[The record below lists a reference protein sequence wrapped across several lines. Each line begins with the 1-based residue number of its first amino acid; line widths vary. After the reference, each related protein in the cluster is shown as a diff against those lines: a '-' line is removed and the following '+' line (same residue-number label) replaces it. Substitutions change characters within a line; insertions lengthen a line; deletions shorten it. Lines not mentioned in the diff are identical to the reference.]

1 MATLEEIEAELQLR
15 ELLEAAQAE
24 LDRRGNAK
32 PERPEDQ
39 GLWHRIAD
47 NVIGLDDG
55 YTSFGENLG
64 SFGNAAIESGT
75 LGIVGDEAAAWA
87 DSKRG
92 RFGSEAPIPSY
103 DEALARRRETEAK
116 FRDDHKVA
124 AFGADL
130 AGALVPG
137 VGIAGAAARGSGLM
151 TGALKGA
158 TAGVGAG
165 ALQGAA
171 EGEGGLID
179 RGQGAMVGGAVG
191 GALGGLAAPVSRGA
205 GFLWDRLGGGAS
217 KALRE
222 AEDKV
227 GLDRAGLEIV
237 SEAVERDRPYAD
249 DALEWAGPDAVNAQL
264 GVNTQG
270 LLDFVV
276 NRPGRASAKA
286 SNAVQEFGAKGGQDF
301 RRSLDGTLG
310 SENGVARTQRDI
322 MQGSAGSRNDAYS
335 AAYAK
340 PIDYSTPQG
349 GRILELM
356 DRVDDGA
363 IAAANRLMKA
373 EGAKS
378 KQIRATFDENGN
390 AQFDV
395 LPDVQQLDYIT
406 RALRDMNN
414 PLAGT
419 GKDTG
424 SAYKSLASEI
434 RTTLDE
440 VVPEYKAA
448 RAEGRDAIANRE
460 AVEFGQSLLSRGTK
474 MDEAEDALKGMTDGE
489 KQFARQGLRDYFAEI
504 MENSQLAL
512 TDRNMDAREALR
524 PIKEALSGAGQRKI
538 RALLGDDAD
547 SFIQQA
553 KESYSKLALRASVNT
568 NSKTA
573 PRQAAEEIIDRAVPP
588 GALEALGEGR
598 GLLGAA
604 TAVAR
609 PLLDDPRMARLARRD
624 DVVDR
629 IGQFLMQPVGNAAE
643 TLPMMRQIPGLLQA
657 AQQTSGRVA
666 GGVNTG
672 MGILSALAA
681 QQSAQAATERSR

>member
-1 MATLEEIEAELQLR
+1 MATLEEAQAELRMR
-15 ELLEAAQAE
+15 EILKAAQAE
-24 LDRRGNAK
+24 LDRRKNVK
-32 PERPEDQ
+32 PERPADQ
-39 GLWHRIAD
+39 GILHRIAD

-87 DSKRG
+87 DSLG
-92 RFGSEAPIPSY
+92 GGDY
-103 DEALARRRETEAK
+103 DAALARRRETEAT
-116 FRDDHKVA
+116 FREDHPVA

-130 AGALVPG
+130 SGAFVPG
-137 VGIAGAAARGSGLM
+137 LGIAGAAARGTGLM

-191 GALGGLAAPVSRGA
+191 GALGAAASPVSRGA

-249 DALEWAGPDAVNAQL
+249 EALRMAGPGAINAEM
-264 GVNTQG
+264 GKNAQG

-276 NRPGRASAKA
+276 NRPGRASART
-286 SNAVQEFGAKGGQDF
+286 SNAVQEYGAKGGQDL
-301 RRSLDGTLG
+301 RRAMDETLG
-310 SENGVARTQRDI
+310 AENGVARTQREI
-322 MQGSAGSRNDAYS
+322 MQGSRNDRETAYN

-340 PIDYSTPQG
+340 PIDYSGQAG
-349 GRILELM
+349 GRVLELM
-356 DRVDDGA
+356 DRVDGA
-363 IAAANRLMKA
+363 AIRAANKLMKA
-373 EGAKS
+373 EGNS
-378 KQIRATFDENGN
+378 SRQIRATIDDDGNVSFDT
-390 AQFDV
+390 
-395 LPDVQQLDYIT
+395 LPDVRQLDYIT
-406 RALRDMNN
+406 RALRDMDN

-419 GKDTG
+419 GKDAG
-424 SAYKSLASEI
+424 SAFKTLAREI
-434 RTTLDE
+434 RTTLDDI
-440 VVPEYKAA
+440 VPEYKAA

-460 AVEFGQSLLSRGTK
+460 AVEFGESLLSRNTK
-474 MDEAEDALKGMTDGE
+474 MDEAEDTLAAMTDGE
-489 KQFARQGLRDYFAEI
+489 KRFVRQGLRDHFAEI
-504 MENSQLAL
+504 MENAQLAL

-524 PIKEALSGAGQRKI
+524 PVKEALSGAGKRKL
-538 RALLGDDAD
+538 RALLGDQADA
-547 SFIQQA
+547 FIRQA
-553 KESYSKLALRASVNT
+553 EESYSKLSLRASVNE
-568 NSKTA
+568 NSKTQ
-573 PRQAAEEIIDRAVPP
+573 PRRAAEEVIDRAVPP

-681 QQSAQAATERSR
+681 QQASQAVR